1 MTGRGVNVIGTIEA
15 IREEFIEVLTM
26 LKTNESRAKE
36 MREKTRKLGE
46 AIVRDSEEV
55 GMSHNA
61 MIDIGEIT

>member
-1 MTGRGVNVIGTIEA
+1 MTGRGVNVIGIIEA

-36 MREKTRKLGE
+36 MRAKTRKLGE